1 MKTGLM
7 IRMTAMT
14 AACIFGA
21 TTIAASPKED
31 PVKTEIRKSLEEGQQ
46 AIEKGTEQTSSRYQ
60 VTEVP
65 EIIFLDETESND
77 AVGNNSVTDDSDVIT
92 DDSYID
98 DDEYDWDSDIISYEE
113 YEREQAEAG
122 YETPD
127 EELFETVADE
137 RNYEDKQSCEDDQN
151 DGEMQDDEEPEEN
164 SDSEDEEDENGEN
177 QAGEIT
183 AIGDSVM
190 LGAASAIQ
198 DEIPGIDVDARE
210 GRQMVAAIEIA
221 EKLNEEGKLGD
232 TVVIALGTNGPFL
245 QSEGQE
251 LVDVIG
257 QERTIYWILSYGQGD
272 ALGWQGD
279 VNETIEAIASEKS
292 NVTVIDWPSLAE
304 QNPNYIYPD
313 GIHLAPDG
321 QVGYAEMIK
330 AAIEE

>member
-31 PVKTEIRKSLEEGQQ
+31 PVKTEIRRSLEEGQQ
-46 AIEKGTEQTSSRYQ
+46 AIEKGAEQTSSKYQ
-60 VTEVP
+60 VTQAP
-65 EIIFLDETESND
+65 EIVFLDETENND
-77 AVGNNSVTDDSDVIT
+77 E
-92 DDSYID
+92 YIE

-122 YETPD
+122 YETSD
-127 EELFETVADE
+127 EELFETEADE
-137 RNYEDKQSCEDDQN
+137 QS
-151 DGEMQDDEEPEEN
+151 
-164 SDSEDEEDENGEN
+164 
-177 QAGEIT
+177 GEIT

-190 LGAASAIQ
+190 LGAAGALQ

-221 EKLNEEGKLGD
+221 EKLNREGKLGD

-251 LVDVIG
+251 LVDAIG
-257 QERTIYWILSYGQGD
+257 EDRNIYWILSYGQDD

-279 VNETIEAIASEKS
+279 VNETIEAIAAENS
-292 NVTVIDWPSLAE
+292 NVNVVDWPVLAE
-304 QNPNYIYPD
+304 QNPDFIYPD

-330 AAIEE
+330 EAIEE

>member
-7 IRMTAMT
+7 IRMTAMM

-46 AIEKGTEQTSSRYQ
+46 AIEKGTEQSSSRYQ

-65 EIIFLDETESND
+65 EIIFLDETESSD

-137 RNYEDKQSCEDDQN
+137 QSYEGNQN
-151 DGEMQDDEEPEEN
+151 HGAMQDD
-164 SDSEDEEDENGEN
+164 EDEEDETGEN

-251 LVDVIG
+251 LVDAIG
-257 QERTIYWILSYGQGD
+257 EDRNIYWILSYGQDD

>member
-7 IRMTAMT
+7 IRMTAMM

-137 RNYEDKQSCEDDQN
+137 QSYEGNQN
-151 DGEMQDDEEPEEN
+151 HGAMQDD
-164 SDSEDEEDENGEN
+164 EDEEDETGEN

>member
-7 IRMTAMT
+7 IRMTAMM

-46 AIEKGTEQTSSRYQ
+46 AIEKGTEQSSSRYQ

-65 EIIFLDETESND
+65 EIIFLDETESSD

-137 RNYEDKQSCEDDQN
+137 QSYEGNQN
-151 DGEMQDDEEPEEN
+151 HGAMQDD
-164 SDSEDEEDENGEN
+164 EDEEDETGEN

-251 LVDVIG
+251 LVDAIG
-257 QERTIYWILSYGQGD
+257 GTETSTGSSLMVRTTLLAGR
-272 ALGWQGD
+272 
-279 VNETIEAIASEKS
+279 ETSMRRLK
-292 NVTVIDWPSLAE
+292 PLPLK
-304 QNPNYIYPD
+304 NP
-313 GIHLAPDG
+313 
-321 QVGYAEMIK
+321 M
-330 AAIEE
+330 

>member
-7 IRMTAMT
+7 IRMTAMM

-46 AIEKGTEQTSSRYQ
+46 AIEKGTEQSSSRYQ

-65 EIIFLDETESND
+65 EIIFLDETESSD
-77 AVGNNSVTDDSDVIT
+77 AVGNKSVTDDSDVIT

-137 RNYEDKQSCEDDQN
+137 QSYEGNQN
-151 DGEMQDDEEPEEN
+151 HGAMQDD
-164 SDSEDEEDENGEN
+164 EDEEDETGEN

-251 LVDVIG
+251 LVDAIG
-257 QERTIYWILSYGQGD
+257 EDRNIYWILSYGQDD

>member
-46 AIEKGTEQTSSRYQ
+46 AIEKGAEQTSSKYQ
-60 VTEVP
+60 VTQAP
-65 EIIFLDETESND
+65 EIVFLDETENND
-77 AVGNNSVTDDSDVIT
+77 E
-92 DDSYID
+92 YIE

-122 YETPD
+122 YETSD
-127 EELFETVADE
+127 EELFETEADE
-137 RNYEDKQSCEDDQN
+137 QS
-151 DGEMQDDEEPEEN
+151 
-164 SDSEDEEDENGEN
+164 
-177 QAGEIT
+177 GEIT

-190 LGAASAIQ
+190 LGAAGALQ

-221 EKLNEEGKLGD
+221 EKLNREGKLGD

-251 LVDVIG
+251 LVDAIG
-257 QERTIYWILSYGQGD
+257 EDRNIYWILSYGQED

-321 QVGYAEMIK
+321 QIGYAEMIK
-330 AAIEE
+330 EAIEE

>member
-7 IRMTAMT
+7 IRMTAMM

-31 PVKTEIRKSLEEGQQ
+31 PVKMEIRKSLEEGQQ
-46 AIEKGTEQTSSRYQ
+46 AIEKGTEQPFSRYQ

-122 YETPD
+122 YETSD
-127 EELFETVADE
+127 EELFETEADE
-137 RNYEDKQSCEDDQN
+137 QS
-151 DGEMQDDEEPEEN
+151 
-164 SDSEDEEDENGEN
+164 
-177 QAGEIT
+177 GEIT

-190 LGAASAIQ
+190 LGAAGALQ

-221 EKLNEEGKLGD
+221 EKLNREGKLGD

-251 LVDVIG
+251 LVDAIG
-257 QERTIYWILSYGQGD
+257 EDRNIYWILSYGQDD

-279 VNETIEAIASEKS
+279 VNETIEAIAAENS
-292 NVTVIDWPSLAE
+292 NVNVVDWPVLAE
-304 QNPNYIYPD
+304 QNPDFIYPD

-330 AAIEE
+330 EAIEE

>member
-1 MKTGLM
+1 MGQGSGSDRDDPACGMEQRIHRKYCADTAEQIKEQQSKKIRKKTLPEENSMKTGLM
-7 IRMTAMT
+7 IRMTAMM

-46 AIEKGTEQTSSRYQ
+46 AIEKGTEQSSSRYQ

-65 EIIFLDETESND
+65 EIIFLDETESSD

-137 RNYEDKQSCEDDQN
+137 QSYEGNQN
-151 DGEMQDDEEPEEN
+151 HGAMQDD
-164 SDSEDEEDENGEN
+164 EDEEDETGEN

-251 LVDVIG
+251 LVDAIG
-257 QERTIYWILSYGQGD
+257 GTETSTGSSLMVRTTLLAGR
-272 ALGWQGD
+272 
-279 VNETIEAIASEKS
+279 ETSMRRLK
-292 NVTVIDWPSLAE
+292 PLPLK
-304 QNPNYIYPD
+304 NP
-313 GIHLAPDG
+313 
-321 QVGYAEMIK
+321 M
-330 AAIEE
+330 